1 MWLLLTWLACAG
13 GDDSGSPGAG
23 SPDGGS
29 SDGGAPDGGA
39 SDGGAS
45 PDGGTAD
52 GGGTTDGGTADGGA
66 ATDGGATDGGT
77 DTTGDCGQALF
88 TASDGG
94 ITDLTA
100 AFTTGEETTLSQ
112 DGRLEVCTGTWF
124 VILRVEAQVEVVGLG
139 SGPERT
145 VLSGGDWGTVVEVA
159 GEGAR
164 VQVENVTLD
173 RGSARGHRNDR
184 AGAGLRCTEGASA
197 ALSQVIV
204 SNGQAYDGG
213 GVYGEQGCVIEVEGA
228 VFRDNTTTDDGGGLR
243 VDDST
248 AVIRDSRFEGN
259 QARDGGA
266 LFAWNSAVS
275 LHEVEFQDNTAT
287 DTQGGA
293 VLHYFGGLD
302 ITGGAFRGND
312 ASQVGGALS
321 LFGDT
326 TLSGV
331 AFEGNEADAGG
342 AIYLYTSEATLACEA
357 CTFAGNLPD
366 DVGLDLGSSHSFEGP
381 ASFTCDGAGCR

>member
-13 GDDSGSPGAG
+13 GDDDDS
-23 SPDGGS
+23 GGS
-29 SDGGAPDGGA
+29 TA
-39 SDGGAS
+39 
-45 PDGGTAD
+45 DGGTAD
-52 GGGTTDGGTADGGA
+52 GGGTDGGTADGGTA
-66 ATDGGATDGGT
+66 DGGGGDGGGGTGDGGTTDGGGGDGGT
-77 DTTGDCGQALF
+77 DTIGDCGLALF
-88 TASDGG
+88 TSSDGV

-100 AFTTGEETTLSQ
+100 AFTEGEETTLAQ

-145 VLSGGDWGTVVEVA
+145 VLSGGDWGTVIEVD
-159 GEGAR
+159 GQTAR
-164 VQVENVTLD
+164 VTVENVTLD

-184 AGAGLRCTEGASA
+184 AGAGLRCMEGASA

-213 GVYGEQGCVIEVEGA
+213 GVYGEQGCVIEVDGA
-228 VFRDNTTTDDGGGLR
+228 VFRDNTTTDDGGAFR

-248 AVIRDSRFEGN
+248 AVIVDSRFEGN

-266 LFAWNSAVS
+266 LFAWNS
-275 LHEVEFQDNTAT
+275 EVTLDGVDFQDNTST

-293 VLHYFGGLD
+293 VLHYFGSLD
-302 ITGGAFRGND
+302 ITGGAFVGND
-312 ASQVGGALS
+312 ASQAGGALS

-326 TLSGV
+326 TLAGV
-331 AFEGNEADAGG
+331 AFEGNQSDSGG
-342 AIYLYTSEATLACEA
+342 AIFLYTSEATLSCAA
-357 CTFAGNLPD
+357 CTFSDNAPD
-366 DVGLDLGSSHSFEGP
+366 DVGLDVGGSYTWAGA
-381 ASFTCDGAGCR
+381 ASFSCDATGCE